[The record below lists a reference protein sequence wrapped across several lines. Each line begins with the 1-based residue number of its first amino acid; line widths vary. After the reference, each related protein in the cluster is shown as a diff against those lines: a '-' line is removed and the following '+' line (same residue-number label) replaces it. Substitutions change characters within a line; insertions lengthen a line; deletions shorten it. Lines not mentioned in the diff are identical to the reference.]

1 MRADLLAPRHR
12 ASRYRL
18 SDAHVGTPA
27 PSATQHPAW
36 RSLHHPPLP
45 PQAVLNQYQYNFLS
59 LELQTRMKAAG
70 ARKSVP
76 FFAHPD
82 APSQNGVST
91 FVNYR

>member
-1 MRADLLAPRHR
+1 
-12 ASRYRL
+12 
-18 SDAHVGTPA
+18 
-27 PSATQHPAW
+27 
-36 RSLHHPPLP
+36 
-45 PQAVLNQYQYNFLS
+45 VLNQYQYNFLS